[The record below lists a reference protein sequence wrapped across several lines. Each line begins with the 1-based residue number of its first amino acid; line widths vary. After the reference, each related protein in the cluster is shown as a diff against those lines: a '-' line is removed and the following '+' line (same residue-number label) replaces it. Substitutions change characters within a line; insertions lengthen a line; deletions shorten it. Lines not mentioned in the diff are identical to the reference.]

1 MTQPFRMEIRTAT
14 VEGICLSQ
22 PGVRV
27 AKLPYE
33 TGFIGPHG
41 FIGDRHESEFV
52 RVYGKVYPNKRQW
65 SAVSTEEVAALC
77 ADMGVEAFEIGELGE
92 NLRLGGVALA
102 DVPKGATI
110 EFPSGARLLVTGQ
123 NDPCVNAAVEL
134 SKKYGRDVRA
144 YFIKQ
149 AWGRRGLVGSV
160 LAPGEVSVG
169 DAVRI
174 VWPEGKSTT
183 DGRSRADRS
192 T

>member
-1 MTQPFRMEIRTAT
+1 MKSRTAT

-22 PGVRV
+22 LGVRV
-27 AKLPYE
+27 AKLPHE

-65 SAVSTEEVAALC
+65 SAVSTDEVTALC
-77 ADMGVEAFEIGELGE
+77 ADIGVTPFEIGELGE
-92 NLRLGGVALA
+92 NLRLGGVTRA
-102 DVPKGATI
+102 DVPTGATI
-110 EFPSGARLLVTGQ
+110 EFPCGARLFVTGQ

-134 SKKYGRDVRA
+134 SKKYGSAVRE

-160 LAPGEVSVG
+160 QAPGEVSLG
-169 DAVRI
+169 DVVTV
-174 VWPEGKSTT
+174 VWPEGKSAA
-183 DGRSRADRS
+183 DGRSRAGRS